1 MKFLNQVL
9 FWLISAGFL
18 ILLFGKPYE
27 GYNISFYFVTFLLP
41 VIVGTSYM
49 FNSYLVPMYLLRKEY
64 FKFGLYTFYTIVVSL
79 NLEMLII
86 TLAFAVLANY
96 QYERMVPAAT
106 NIFGL
111 AISMYFVVLIKAF
124 ILLLKSSFDE
134 REKILTLEEKQSN
147 LEKGYLLVKVD
158 RKTTKV
164 LLDDILYLESL
175 SDYVKIVTSTHAPI
189 ITKEKISALEEKL
202 ATPFI
207 RIHRSFIINANKI
220 DSFSSEF
227 AVIKD
232 KALPIS
238 RTYKKVVRE
247 MLAIKKG

>member
-202 ATPFI
+202 AIPFI
-207 RIHRSFIINANKI
+207 RIHRSFIINADKI
-220 DSFSSEF
+220 DSFSSES

-232 KALPIS
+232 NTLPIS